1 MHVFHVGYVGIM
13 GNVHYNEILDF
24 LLGWIGV
31 DFSKDDGE
39 RLEAQEPPREARR
52 PEPRPRPRPG
62 AAPKPA
68 PVAKSSP
75 PPPALDAPE
84 GKKPAVRVLRV
95 LQKNSS

>member
-13 GNVHYNEILDF
+13 GNIHYNEILDA

-31 DFSKDDGE
+31 DMSKDDGE
-39 RLEAQEPPREARR
+39 REEASEPVREARR
-52 PEPRPRPRPG
+52 PNLRSRAK
-62 AAPKPA
+62 AAPKPS
-68 PVAKSSP
+68 PIAKSSP

-95 LQKNSS
+95 QQKNAS